1 MYVMVVVGLLN
12 KFSVKLNRVTDSK
25 NVNNL
30 ADKTKTTKLNGRGI
44 SERRKL
50 ILKLHREIT

>member
-1 MYVMVVVGLLN
+1 MVAVSLLN